1 VLGLAGGNARGVAL
15 MFQNLASESQKTTL
29 HVYSQR
35 ALSADPI
42 EFDLG
47 PHHLMM
53 RSVLSP
59 LVSEAQVGGIEP
71 AIAESW
77 EVSEDQLTWKFKI
90 RPNLFFENGDPISA
104 ESVVRSFRRIGGLLK
119 ARGSRENLFVH
130 LRGFETLNFP
140 NENYSG
146 ILAEKNRVSFYL
158 KNPMKNFLET
168 LSFGL
173 YSIIS
178 DRDIDSKSGEW
189 ISPRVVTASGPYKVV
204 SWNDKSATLEWR
216 KDFSAWPLRN
226 DLFTRIEISF
236 DRSQKKDADF
246 IQGLSTAD
254 HPDLKF
260 HATTYNTFLNF
271 LRINHPERNPI
282 LADITTRRKIRDAFV
297 REYKKEL
304 PKGSKIFFGLFPST
318 YSYAEDFSTQV
329 SQELANQN
337 TLKGPA
343 IHIPRWSSAYPDD
356 RVMKALGR
364 AIESLGITVNWV
376 ESPSFADVIEQRGA
390 ARFGPQIDI
399 CRYSVGLGHQI
410 LATTLKFMWLSTEG
424 VKFPDESGDI
434 VGELNSS
441 TPDFRKINSEL
452 WNQSLVIP
460 YGHDTEGVWA
470 RDGIDVSQLNLALGA
485 IDFTLVGRVNCEK
498 TWV

>member
-1 VLGLAGGNARGVAL
+1 MVIGVTLIMIKSAYIDGR
-15 MFQNLASESQKTTL
+15 NCL

-42 EFDLG
+42 EFDLA

-59 LVSEAQVGGIEP
+59 LVSEAQVGGIQP

-77 EVSEDQLTWKFKI
+77 EVSDDQLIWKFKI

-146 ILAEKNRVSFYL
+146 ILAEKNRVSFHL
-158 KNPMKNFLET
+158 KKPMNNFLET

-178 DRDIDSKSGEW
+178 DRDIGSKSGEW
-189 ISPRVVTASGPYKVV
+189 ISPRGVTASGPYKVV
-204 SWNDKSATLEWR
+204 KWDDESAILEWR

-236 DRSQKKDADF
+236 DRSQKKNADF
-246 IQGLSTAD
+246 IQGLSSAD

-282 LADITTRRKIRDAFV
+282 LSNITTRRRIRDAFV
-297 REYKKEL
+297 REYKRDL
-304 PKGSKIFFGLFPST
+304 PKGAVKFFGLYPST

-329 SQELANQN
+329 SQDLADEK
-337 TLKGPA
+337 LKGPA
-343 IHIPRWSSAYPDD
+343 IHIPRWPTAYPDD

-364 AIESLGITVNWV
+364 AIESLGIAVNWV
-376 ESPSFADVIEQRGA
+376 ESPSFSDVIEQRGA

-410 LATTLKFMWLSTEG
+410 LSRTLKFMWLSTEG
-424 VKFPDESGDI
+424 VKFPDESGEI

-470 RDGIDVSQLNLALGA
+470 RDGIDVSLLNLALGA
-485 IDFTLVGRVNCEK
+485 IDFTLVGRASE
-498 TWV
+498 